1 MSFFHL
7 KYANAE
13 SQILNLDVRSS
24 ILCDY
29 FHKVILSRATE
40 YVHTKSS
47 TVMEGIEETKL
58 NLTHLKDT
66 IASIGVTALNVNSD
80 DGTAIDGKLAVPTAD
95 REEKAISLETM
106 DDLKN
111 KVSQLE
117 EMLKTLEYQQTA
129 LIEAKEKVDGVELNE
144 IDVCDDTGT
153 PLGLTNLGSTSA
165 SDVLESR
172 ATYTLCRKTNDKV
185 IMISFAVPPDGSIN
199 LDELLGPTRIKVS
212 KKTKKSGSHR
222 RSISERPKGTKHSGK
237 GLKDVTNTHRRS
249 QTSAV

>member
-47 TVMEGIEETKL
+47 AVMEGIEETKL

-80 DGTAIDGKLAVPTAD
+80 DGTAI
-95 REEKAISLETM
+95 
-106 DDLKN
+106 
-111 KVSQLE
+111 
-117 EMLKTLEYQQTA
+117 
-129 LIEAKEKVDGVELNE
+129 E
-144 IDVCDDTGT
+144 IDDRFEE
-153 PLGLTNLGSTSA
+153 
-165 SDVLESR
+165 DVMEVWNYEVSVERKKGNMILFINEMHTVMGAGDSES
-172 ATYTLCRKTNDKV
+172 
-185 IMISFAVPPDGSIN
+185 
-199 LDELLGPTRIKVS
+199 
-212 KKTKKSGSHR
+212 
-222 RSISERPKGTKHSGK
+222 
-237 GLKDVTNTHRRS
+237 
-249 QTSAV
+249 